1 MSPRVR
7 IFGFPYLEG
16 RSKLADKGTAQQ
28 AFEFFDSTVS
38 KPLPPL
44 IACFGSD
51 DFLRRESIRHWVA
64 GSGIE
69 AESVRSFEG
78 DEAAWRDV
86 HDQLSTR
93 SLFDD
98 LGIRIAVVHNGD
110 KFISKYRESLEKWAD
125 THASDSTLILEIQT
139 FPANTKLYT
148 AIAKKGKLIKCT
160 PPQKASWGNPP
171 DDKALQQWI
180 LSWGRGRHGLEL
192 TANQAALVV
201 ERIGSVCGLI
211 DCELAKLALFKD
223 GKGSVSNERVAEL
236 VGGWRTQTAW
246 EVADA
251 IADGKTSVALEQL
264 EKLLHAGQTTVGLA
278 AQISW
283 SLRRYGVAAQ
293 WIEQCEKQGEKISLG
308 GALEKAGF
316 NRFDLAKSEA
326 RLRRIGRVRAK
337 NLLQALVDLE
347 LKLKGS
353 HSNDY
358 RARLAFESLIF
369 SLS

>member
-1 MSPRVR
+1 M
-7 IFGFPYLEG
+7 
-16 RSKLADKGTAQQ
+16 ADKGTPQH
-28 AFEFFDSTVS
+28 AFEFFESTVS
-38 KPLPPL
+38 PPLPSL

-69 AESVRSFEG
+69 AESVRGFEG
-78 DEAAWRDV
+78 EEAAWRDV

-98 LGIRIAVVHNGD
+98 LGVRIAVVRNAD
-110 KFISKYRESLEKWAD
+110 KFISRYRESLEKWVE
-125 THASDSTLILEIQT
+125 THCSDCTLILEIQT

-148 AIAKKGKLIKCT
+148 AIAKRGKLIKCT

-180 LSWGRGRHGLEL
+180 LSWGKRRHGIEL
-192 TANQAALVV
+192 ATSQAALVV
-201 ERIGSVCGLI
+201 ERIGAVCGLI

-223 GKGSVSNERVAEL
+223 SKGKVPDERVAEL

-251 IADGKTSVALEQL
+251 IADGKASVALEQL

-283 SLRRYGVAAQ
+283 SLRRYGIAAQ
-293 WIEQCEKQGEKISLG
+293 WIEQCERRGEKISLG

-316 NRFDLAKSEA
+316 NRFDLPKSEA
-326 RLRRIGRVRAK
+326 RLRRIGRARAK
-337 NLLQALVDLE
+337 QLLQALVDLE

-353 HSNDY
+353 HSTEH

>member
-1 MSPRVR
+1 MA
-7 IFGFPYLEG
+7 E
-16 RSKLADKGTAQQ
+16 KGTAQQ
-28 AFEFFDSTVS
+28 AFEFLDSTVAR
-38 KPLPPL
+38 PLPPL

-51 DFLRRESIRHWVA
+51 DFLRRESIRHWVI

-98 LGIRIAVVHNGD
+98 LGIRIAVVRNAD

-125 THASDSTLILEIQT
+125 SQSSDCSLILEIQT

-148 AIAKKGKLIKCT
+148 AISKKGKLIKCT
-160 PPQKASWGNPP
+160 PPKKASWGNPP
-171 DDKALQQWI
+171 DDKALQQWVV
-180 LSWGRGRHGLEL
+180 SWGKSRHGLEL
-192 TANQAALVV
+192 TANQSALVV
-201 ERIGSVCGLI
+201 ERIGAVCGLI

-223 GKGSVSNERVAEL
+223 GKGNVPNERVAEL
-236 VGGWRTQTAW
+236 IGGWRTQTAW

-293 WIEQCEKQGEKISLG
+293 WIEQCEKEGDKVSLG
-308 GALEKAGF
+308 SALEKAGF
-316 NRFDLAKSEA
+316 NRFDMAKSEA
-326 RLRRIGRVRAK
+326 RLRRIGRARAK

-353 HSNDY
+353 HSNEY
-358 RARLAFESLIF
+358 RARFAFESLIF